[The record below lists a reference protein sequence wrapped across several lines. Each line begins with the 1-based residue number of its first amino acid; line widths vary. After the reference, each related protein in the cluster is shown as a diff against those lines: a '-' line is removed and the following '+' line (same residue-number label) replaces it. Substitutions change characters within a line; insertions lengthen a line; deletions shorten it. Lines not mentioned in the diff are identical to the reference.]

1 MTIPNDT
8 AYNKNYCSRTGYL
21 VCVPIMIRAIS
32 LVWDPASVWERIVQ
46 ERKSLGLVFTAYFFP
61 MMVLAAL
68 GEGFT
73 LAHWRTWTAGVHGV
87 MHFTFGQIVVFE
99 TIRSAVMC
107 VIVGLSAHVVW
118 LLREPFYG
126 LYNYAEALMLVM
138 YSFCPMLLCQVLTGI
153 PQISLW
159 LPWGVGVYFS
169 LRIFYHGVFSVAK
182 TNPGSATSLY
192 LLSSLVIIALTGAQ
206 RYMLIQCLSGRGSS
220 INNFIYDFA
229 SKLTS

>member
-1 MTIPNDT
+1 
-8 AYNKNYCSRTGYL
+8 
-21 VCVPIMIRAIS
+21 MIRALS
-32 LVWDPASVWERIVQ
+32 LVWDPATVWERIVQ

-61 MMVLAAL
+61 MMVLVAL

-73 LAHWRTWTAGVHGV
+73 LERWRTWTAGVHGV

-99 TIRSAVMC
+99 TIRTALMC
-107 VIVGLSAHVVW
+107 VIVGLSAHVIW

-126 LYNYAEALMLVM
+126 RYNYAEALMLVM
-138 YSFCPMLLCQVLTGI
+138 YSLCPMLLCRVLTGI

-159 LPWGVGVYFS
+159 LPWGVGVYFA
-169 LRIFYHGVFSVAK
+169 LKIFYHGVRCVTK
-182 TNPGSATSLY
+182 MDPGSGTALF

-206 RYMLIQCLSGRGSS
+206 RFMLIQCLSATGSS

-229 SKLTS
+229 AKLTS